1 MSSPDVSAGRPVKE
15 QQAKMINGFQNISPG
30 EVVNIEAIEQCRC
43 DNLQTDRD
51 GNANKKGLVM
61 TEKGSMYWENR
72 DAIAVDKY
80 LGDEGPAITYLLTY
94 SFGGWSMHGRPFEA
108 AMQHVLLLSHSQMRE
123 KRARIEAGT
132 SEQHVNLHPVVP
144 LKLTAVVDPDDTFQ
158 PGEPSLIA
166 LSHPVHVALDSRLRA
181 AYITHGRL
189 ASVLDEDRDNFDIT
203 PSYYMRRAGMQR
215 RKQQWDEDE
224 DAAAQ
229 ETETAKTGQKS
240 KTHPTQKLNA
250 AQKKGEDEDEDA
262 DYEGSE

>member
-94 SFGGWSMHGRPFEA
+94 SFGGWSMH
-108 AMQHVLLLSHSQMRE
+108 
-123 KRARIEAGT
+123 
-132 SEQHVNLHPVVP
+132 
-144 LKLTAVVDPDDTFQ
+144 
-158 PGEPSLIA
+158 
-166 LSHPVHVALDSRLRA
+166 
-181 AYITHGRL
+181 
-189 ASVLDEDRDNFDIT
+189 DRDNFDIT

-224 DAAAQ
+224 DQAAQ